1 MFKMLWSLVEIQE
14 RKDRGRGDPVP
25 RISDVRR
32 VPVRY
37 HRVLP
42 LSVVKRYRCV
52 VLGAS
57 RHALTVGV
65 IECENTALL
74 DFLQVLT
81 GATVF
86 PVLVDPKLMRLL
98 IKRLERSQHFRHH
111 SYQAYYALQ
120 LPSQVRLILHFN
132 FNGRTGEAP

>member
-1 MFKMLWSLVEIQE
+1 MFEMLWSLVEIQE
-14 RKDRGRGDPVP
+14 REKRVRGDSVP
-25 RISDVRR
+25 RLSDVRR

-57 RHALTVGV
+57 RNALTVGI
-65 IECENTALL
+65 IECDNTALL

-81 GATVF
+81 GTTVF
-86 PVLVDPKLMRLL
+86 PVLVEPKVMSLL
-98 IKRLERSQHFRHH
+98 IKRLERSQHIRYR
-111 SYQAYYALQ
+111 SRQAYYALQ
-120 LPSQVRLILHFN
+120 LPAQVRLILDFR
-132 FNGRTGEAP
+132 GRVRERSY